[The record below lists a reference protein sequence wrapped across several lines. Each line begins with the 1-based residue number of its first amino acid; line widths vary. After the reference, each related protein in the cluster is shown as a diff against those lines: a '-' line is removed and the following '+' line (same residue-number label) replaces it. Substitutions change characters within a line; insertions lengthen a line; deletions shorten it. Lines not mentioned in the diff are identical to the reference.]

1 MCDKISLYY
10 LKIVSFKKVCFIAL
24 KCVLYFLSFQYNL
37 TLVASDTLFE
47 NFTTVFIKV
56 KDINDLPPKF
66 SQSLYQTHIL
76 EEDSDGLPKR
86 ILTVSSIL
94 TFSINFKK
102 ATCLI
107 FFSCF
112 KIYLCVL

>member
-1 MCDKISLYY
+1 
-10 LKIVSFKKVCFIAL
+10 
-24 KCVLYFLSFQYNL
+24 YNL

-47 NFTTVFIKV
+47 NSTTVIIKV

-86 ILTVSSIL
+86 IL
-94 TFSINFKK
+94 K
-102 ATCLI
+102 
-107 FFSCF
+107 
-112 KIYLCVL
+112 